1 MSTLI
6 VSRSRAGI
14 YLGDGGTWVQ
24 SGDVF
29 ISLTE
34 GGKGESREKRRR
46 KNNKKTT
53 EKEREG
59 DTAKVDACA

>member
-1 MSTLI
+1 
-6 VSRSRAGI
+6 
-14 YLGDGGTWVQ
+14 LGDGGTWVQ